1 MMNKKVVSAVTDR
14 CSGCKQC
21 ELICSFVHEQRYSPR
36 LSRIKVIHFE
46 DKGLSIPVTCTY
58 CDRPLCEEVCPVG
71 AMTFDPEHGAARVR
85 EELCLG
91 CKECLN
97 ACPLGAV
104 EMHPTKH
111 VALRCDLC
119 QGDPACVKFCPF
131 KALKFEPSHLSV
143 KSKRRAR
150 VEAWNVG

>member
-1 MMNKKVVSAVTDR
+1 MDAKAVVAVPDR

-21 ELICSFVHEQRYSPR
+21 ELICSFVYEKGYSPR
-36 LSRIKVIHFE
+36 LSRIKVVHFE
-46 DKGLSIPVTCTY
+46 DRGLSVPVTCAY
-58 CDRPLCEEVCPVG
+58 CDRPVCEEVCPVG
-71 AMTFDPEHGAARVR
+71 AMTHNPDTGAALVK

-91 CKECLN
+91 CKECVN

-104 EMHPTKH
+104 EMHPGKR

-119 QGDPACVKFCPF
+119 GGDPACVRHCSY
-131 KALKFEPSHLSV
+131 KALKFEPSHLGV

-150 VEAWNVG
+150 VEAWNLE